1 MTYPVVSLSVG
12 RAAHQ
17 EFASSDSGRMPDVR
31 SDTRGPR
38 HDDDAALENGLQE
51 LKEASDAAAQR
62 LLKKNVRKADQDR
75 LEAEFAIEKLY
86 VIARRFPAQALRDPD
101 FWRYVT
107 FKVIDDWIVAKGDM
121 NAQYLGVVPSS
132 MKDCIPLMMFNRS
145 ELCLKHALV
154 LKCEPAQLYSL
165 GSDFWRS
172 HILRVDTRFEDNL
185 LSSVL
190 RLALDGR
197 LPTKIVRPFAKDIQA
212 RRSTVF
218 LGGLSQDQADKIVEQ
233 SLMYAESVAE
243 AES

>member
-17 EFASSDSGRMPDVR
+17 EFSTSDSGRMPDVR

-38 HDDDAALENGLQE
+38 HDGDSALENGLQE
-51 LKEASDAAAQR
+51 LKEASAAAAQR
-62 LLKKNVRKADQDR
+62 LLKKSVRKADQDR

-107 FKVIDDWIVAKGDM
+107 FKVIDDWVVAQGAT
-121 NAQYLGVVPSS
+121 NAQYLGVVPSA
-132 MKDCIPLMMFNRS
+132 MQDCTPLMMFNRS
-145 ELCLKHALV
+145 ELSLKHALV
-154 LKCEPAQLYSL
+154 LRCEPSQLYNL
-165 GSDFWRS
+165 GADFWRS
-172 HILRVDTRFEDNL
+172 HILRVGTKYEDAV

-197 LPTKIVRPFAKDIQA
+197 LPTKIVRPFAKDIKA
-212 RRSTVF
+212 RRSTIF
-218 LGGLSQDQADKIVEQ
+218 LGCLTEAQADKLVEQ
-233 SLMYAESVAE
+233 SLVYAESVAE